1 METCRA
7 SLRRDPVLW
16 AVTLLTALVHLVLA
30 GRYDAFRNELYF
42 IICGRH
48 PAFGY
53 VDQPPLIPLLA
64 AATQLFGQSVWLLR
78 LPAALGAVALVPLTA
93 AIARHLGG
101 TGTAAWI
108 AGLAAALSPMLT
120 AISTTLTTATLEP
133 LAWTGLSYFVLRAVR
148 GGEGRALY
156 GAGIVAGLG
165 MEAKYGVAIWL
176 LALAV
181 GLAATPAR
189 ALFRHPALWRAA
201 LVGLAI
207 GAPSLVWQALNG
219 WPLLEVIRPAVGGT
233 NFTGT
238 PLHFLI
244 GQALEQNIVLAP
256 LWLAGIVAP
265 FLVPRLKDARL
276 IAIAY
281 PVAAAIVIAAH
292 GKNYYLAGAYPSLF
306 AVGAVAVE
314 PLHRGLRAA
323 WLALACVQSAV
334 IAPVVLP
341 ILAPP
346 ALARYLAA
354 THLAPPPEEAAAV
367 GAPLTQIF
375 SDELGWRTLEAQV
388 AAVYRSLPEEER
400 AHTAVIAADYG
411 EAAALD
417 FYGAEDGLPPALSGQ
432 NQYFLWGTHGFDGD
446 TVIMINGDP
455 ARWSRLC
462 RSSEIAGRIGAP
474 FVMPY
479 ENDRPIILC
488 RGLRRPLD
496 EVWPAFRR
504 YRQRVSRPHR

>member
-1 METCRA
+1 MLRERIGSWRA
-7 SLRRDPVLW
+7 SLRREPVLW
-16 AVTLLTALVHLVLA
+16 GIVLAVALVHLGLA
-30 GRYDAFRNELYF
+30 GRYDVFRNELYF

-48 PAFGY
+48 PAWGY

-78 LPAALGAVALVPLTA
+78 LPAALSAVALVPLSA
-93 AIARHLGG
+93 AIARSLGG
-101 TGTAAWI
+101 TTTAAWV

-120 AISTTLTTATLEP
+120 ALSTTLTTATLEP
-133 LAWTGLSYFVLRAVR
+133 LAWTALTYFVLRAMR
-148 GGEGRALY
+148 GGDGRFLY
-156 GAGIVAGLG
+156 GAALAAGLA
-165 MEAKYGVAIWL
+165 MQAKYGVAIWI
-176 LALAV
+176 LALLV

-189 ALFRHPALWRAA
+189 RLFRHPALWRAA
-201 LVGLAI
+201 LIAIAI
-207 GAPSLVWQALNG
+207 GCPSVIWQGLNG

-238 PLHFLI
+238 PLRFLI
-244 GQALEQNIVLAP
+244 GQALEQNLLLAP
-256 LWLAGIVAP
+256 LWLAGIAAP
-265 FLVPRLKDARL
+265 FLGPRLRDARF

-306 AVGAVAVE
+306 AVGAVALERV
-314 PLHRGLRAA
+314 PRGWRIG

-334 IAPVVLP
+334 LAPVVLP
-341 ILAPP
+341 ILDPP

-354 THLAPPPEEAAAV
+354 THLAPAPEEAAAV
-367 GAPLTQIF
+367 GAPLTQVF
-375 SDELGWRTLEAQV
+375 SDELGWRALETQV
-388 AAVYRSLPEEER
+388 AAVYRTLPDGER
-400 AHTAVIAADYG
+400 AHTALVAADYG

-417 FYGAEDGLPPALSGQ
+417 FYGAADGLPPALSGQ

-446 TVIMINGDP
+446 SVIMVNGDP
-455 ARWSRLC
+455 ARWNRLC
-462 RSSEIAGRIGAP
+462 RSSEVVGTIGAP

-488 RGLRRPLD
+488 RGLRRSLD

-504 YRQRVSRPHR
+504 YR